1 MMRVFKG
8 GEIMYKTQFGQQEDD
23 KDFLLTKQN
32 LKPIVMIYAL
42 ILAGCVVAGWLLSG
56 FFTIGLLGRVS
67 FLLHIIAVVLFW
79 VKYNKFGSPFI
90 FWLAVWA
97 SALAFYDWHPIG
109 FKGIFVNNFIYI
121 AILAGAVLFAMQKKR
136 KIKEGFRAQKKI
148 FNYWGVAVLFYAT
161 SMLLSFGF
169 WKAVFLWY
177 LYTASIAVASVF
189 ILLSAIAVQNENNG
203 AG

>member
-1 MMRVFKG
+1 
-8 GEIMYKTQFGQQEDD
+8 MYKTQFGQQADE

-32 LKPIVMIYAL
+32 LKPMVLIYAV
-42 ILAGCVVAGWLLSG
+42 ILGVCLLAGWLLSG

-67 FLLHIIAVVLFW
+67 FLVHIVAVVLFW
-79 VKYNKFGSPFI
+79 VKYSKMGSTFV

-109 FKGIFVNNFIYI
+109 FKGIFVNNFIYV
-121 AILAGAVLFAMQKKR
+121 AILVGAVLFAMQKKR

-148 FNYWGVAVLFYAT
+148 FTYWGVAALFYAT

-189 ILLSAIAVQNENNG
+189 ILLSAITVQDEKSV